1 MLKGKVGA
9 DDVGDNKTE
18 GTAISLEHCDATD
31 FEESRDGQRNGQ
43 AVLHRKAG
51 RDKAT
56 CQRSHRVGQPKGNEV
71 SRCESF

>member
-18 GTAISLEHCDATD
+18 GTAISLDHCDATD

-56 CQRSHRVGQPKGNEV
+56 CQRSHRVGQPRGQ
-71 SRCESF
+71 

>member
-9 DDVGDNKTE
+9 DNVGDNKPE
-18 GTAISLEHCDATD
+18 GTAISRDHYDATD

-43 AVLHRKAG
+43 RVHHRKAG

-56 CQRSHRVGQPKGNEV
+56 CQRSHRVGQPKGNEF

>member
-9 DDVGDNKTE
+9 DNVGDNKPE
-18 GTAISLEHCDATD
+18 ETAISRDHYDATNC
-31 FEESRDGQRNGQ
+31 EESRDGQHNGQ
-43 AVLHRKAG
+43 SVLHRKAG

>member
-9 DDVGDNKTE
+9 DNVGDNKTE
-18 GTAISLEHCDATD
+18 GTAISLDHCDATD

>member
-9 DDVGDNKTE
+9 DNVGDNKTE

>member
-9 DDVGDNKTE
+9 DDGGDNKTE
-18 GTAISLEHCDATD
+18 GTAISLDHCDATD

-56 CQRSHRVGQPKGNEV
+56 CQRSHRVGQPRGQ
-71 SRCESF
+71 

>member
-18 GTAISLEHCDATD
+18 GTAISLDHFDATN

-43 AVLHRKAG
+43 GVLHRKAG

-56 CQRSHRVGQPKGNEV
+56 CQRSHRVGQPGGNKV
-71 SRCESF
+71 LRWESF

>member
-18 GTAISLEHCDATD
+18 GTAISLDHCDATD

>member
-1 MLKGKVGA
+1 MLKGKEGA
-9 DDVGDNKTE
+9 DNVGDNKPE
-18 GTAISLEHCDATD
+18 GTAISRDHYDATNC
-31 FEESRDGQRNGQ
+31 EESRDGQRNGQ

-56 CQRSHRVGQPKGNEV
+56 CQRSHRVGQPGGNEV

>member
-18 GTAISLEHCDATD
+18 GTAISRDHCDATD

>member
-18 GTAISLEHCDATD
+18 GTAISLDHYDATD